1 MKPASVKDIKQLPV
15 EDYKTIRGALQTGDI
30 VFCGGNYLFS
40 RIIQRFTKSMWS
52 HVGVIYRDE
61 QLNRVLILESEKL
74 YGVRLTPLSKYIK
87 DYHGKNKPYKG
98 RMVVGRLSAPLNEQD
113 VKNGICFGFD
123 ELTKPYDNWEIL
135 RIATRIL
142 FKRGKRADDRK
153 YICSELVFEVFR
165 RANYKFHYNNSLI
178 SPDDIWRDE
187 NINIKMRIL

>member
-1 MKPASVKDIKQLPV
+1 MKPTSVKDIKLLPV
-15 EDYKTIRGALQTGDI
+15 EDYKTIRGSLQTGDI

-40 RIIQRFTKSMWS
+40 RVIQGFTKSMWS
-52 HVGVIYRDE
+52 HVGIVYRDE
-61 QLNRVLILESEKL
+61 HLNRVLILESEKL

-87 DYHGKNKPYKG
+87 DYHGRNKPYKG
-98 RMVVGRLSAPLNEQD
+98 RIVIGRLNAVVENED
-113 VKNGICFGFD
+113 LKNGICFGFD

-165 RANYKFHYNNSLI
+165 RAKYKFHYNNALI
-178 SPDDIWRDE
+178 SPDDIWRDDKIE
-187 NINIKMRIL
+187 LKMRIL

>member
-1 MKPASVKDIKQLPV
+1 MKPASVKEIKQLPV

-98 RMVVGRLSAPLNEQD
+98 RMVVGALNEPFNEQD
-113 VKNGICFGFD
+113 LKNGICFGFD
-123 ELTKPYDNWEIL
+123 ALTKPYDNWEIL

-165 RANYKFHYNNSLI
+165 RANYKFQYNNSLI
-178 SPDDIWRDE
+178 SPDDIWRDA
-187 NINIKMRIL
+187 NINMKMRIL

>member
-1 MKPASVKDIKQLPV
+1 MPV

-98 RMVVGRLSAPLNEQD
+98 RMVVGVLNEPFNEQD
-113 VKNGICFGFD
+113 LKNGICFGFD
-123 ELTKPYDNWEIL
+123 ALTKPYDNWEIL

-165 RANYKFHYNNSLI
+165 RANYKFQYNNSLI
-178 SPDDIWRDE
+178 SPDDIWRDA
-187 NINIKMRIL
+187 NINMKMRIL